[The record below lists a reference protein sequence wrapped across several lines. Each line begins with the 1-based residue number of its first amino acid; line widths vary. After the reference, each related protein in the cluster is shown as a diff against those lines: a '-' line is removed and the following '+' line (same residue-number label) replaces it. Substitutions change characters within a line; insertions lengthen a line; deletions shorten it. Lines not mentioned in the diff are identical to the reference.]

1 MILEDKEKLD
11 EIMKDLEEAAAATE
25 EAKSAEDIEEVE
37 EVEEAE
43 EVEEEAAQES
53 AEEAETEE
61 VTEEASEETK
71 GLFKKKPK
79 TDKKQEKINELEDKV
94 KRQLAE
100 FENFR
105 NRTEKEKAQMFD
117 MGARSVIEKFLPV
130 IDNFERGLASISE
143 EEKTSGFAEGM
154 QMTYKQMLTELEKID
169 VKQIEA
175 LGQEFN
181 PDFHNAVMHID
192 DDNYGENEIV
202 EEFQKGYI
210 YKDTV
215 VRHSM
220 VKVAN

>member
-1 MILEDKEKLD
+1 MILADKEKLD
-11 EIMKDLEEAAAATE
+11 EVMKDLEEAAAATE
-25 EAKSAEDIEEVE
+25 EAKSAEDIEEIEEVE
-37 EVEEAE
+37 EVEEE
-43 EVEEEAAQES
+43 TQEAA
-53 AEEAETEE
+53 E

-130 IDNFERGLASISE
+130 IDNFERGLASIPE

-181 PDFHNAVMHID
+181 PDFHNAVMHVED
-192 DDNYGENEIV
+192 EDAGENVVV
-202 EEFQKGYI
+202 EEFLKGYT
-210 YKDTV
+210 YRDSV
-215 VRHSM
+215 VRYSM

>member
-1 MILEDKEKLD
+1 
-11 EIMKDLEEAAAATE
+11 
-25 EAKSAEDIEEVE
+25 
-37 EVEEAE
+37 
-43 EVEEEAAQES
+43 
-53 AEEAETEE
+53 
-61 VTEEASEETK
+61 
-71 GLFKKKPK
+71 
-79 TDKKQEKINELEDKV
+79 
-94 KRQLAE
+94 
-100 FENFR
+100 
-105 NRTEKEKAQMFD
+105 MFD

>member
-37 EVEEAE
+37 EVE